1 MVFKGICFVLLT
13 LTTLP
18 INAQPV
24 RYAHIP
30 QEEREKA
37 SLELINEAEY
47 VVEGK
52 SKGFRYFYGDD
63 GETIYTEFTFEVSH
77 WYKGNGRN
85 TISIVKKGGRIG
97 NDNQFNHNDYLYPD
111 RVMAHIILL
120 KEGSAKDTYEFLK
133 EISPVIARSND
144 GSVWG
149 GFYNLGF
156 DSFDELTTFLSKAE
170 GMKMP
175 VKKKDVG
182 SVKSSIIPAIDFIHA
197 LPINPDNPNPPIPIT
212 RAGVGDVIVI
222 SGSGFGT
229 KKGKVFFR
237 NADEPE
243 IIMNGTPTGIPIYL
257 DDLDDFYY
265 DTSNPNG
272 DNPTGWKNDE
282 IRVIVPS
289 WIPSATGREPGAGSG
304 RIKVKLPDN
313 ENNGTVTP
321 GAISAPS
328 DQILIVEYS
337 IVNHSQNIGNLSKNP
352 VRYGYVGM
360 EHCLSGYVFTLHNS
374 FAGNA
379 QSKIDAR
386 ASIEA
391 ALTAWKD
398 KLDITLQLEKDASE
412 NYVYTDFTQA
422 NNRAVISF
430 GNDVLMTQGTNMQA
444 DLWGLTTNYRRQP
457 VYLKIE
463 QQVPNPNPL
472 FNVDWEF
479 RHTGS
484 LASGKSDF
492 YAALLHEI
500 GHFIGADH
508 SVVLIKDDDENP
520 TDMIDY
526 NNVMSYAHRIPNA
539 TVVQMDRMNLN
550 NYDNDKTTVD
560 PCELIVAES
569 RNHMWSSNFTS
580 FYGVKTLAAAGD
592 QSMVKPTPGII
603 DNVLYSN
610 INGYTLVEFEPVPD
624 NPLYDYYFYPKG
636 ARFKWTCGGI
646 KPSTHAVRIVD
657 ENCTVSSLYSA
668 PITIG
673 TKPFCLANRE
683 DAPEPSIYPL
693 MTIYPNPTRGHLD
706 IQFKSTEEE
715 KVLDITESYMG
726 IYDNLGRLQ
735 TEHRVNDTTLRQ
747 ATIDISTLPA
757 GMYWVVWFAD
767 GEVID
772 TQQVQK
778 TD

>member
-13 LTTLP
+13 LTTLFM
-18 INAQPV
+18 NAQPV

-63 GETIYTEFTFEVSH
+63 GKTIYTEFTFEVSH
-77 WYKGNGRN
+77 WYKGKGKK
-85 TISIVKKGGRIG
+85 TISLVKKGGYIG
-97 NDNQFNHNDYLYPD
+97 DDYQIDKHKSYLNVGGY
-111 RVMAHIILL
+111 MTYIILL
-120 KEGSAKDTYEFLK
+120 KEGSRRGTYEFLK
-133 EISPVIARSND
+133 EISPVIMRSYD
-144 GSVWG
+144 KSEWG

-156 DSFDELTTFLSKAE
+156 QSFEELIAFLSKAE
-170 GMKMP
+170 SIMLP

-182 SVKSSIIPAIDFIHA
+182 SQKSSISPLMTIDAIS
-197 LPINPDNPNPPIPIT
+197 PMT
-212 RAGVGDVIVI
+212 VRAGVGDVVVI

-229 KKGKVFFR
+229 TKGKVLFR
-237 NADEPE
+237 NADDPE
-243 IIMNGTPTGIPIYL
+243 TMLNGMPVYL

-272 DNPTGWKNDE
+272 NNPTGWKDDE

-289 WIPSATGREPGAGSG
+289 WVKSAGGSGAGSG
-304 RIKVKLPDN
+304 KLKVKLPDII
-313 ENNGTVTP
+313 EDDGTVTP
-321 GAISAPS
+321 GALLESS
-328 DQILIVEYS
+328 QRLTVEYS
-337 IVNHSQNIGNLSKNP
+337 IINYSRNTGNLSKNP
-352 VRYGYVGM
+352 IRYGYVGM

-374 FAGNA
+374 FAGNE
-379 QSKIDAR
+379 QNKIDAR

-391 ALTAWKD
+391 ALTAWKN
-398 KLDITLQLEKDASE
+398 KLNITLQLERDASE

-422 NNRAVISF
+422 DNRAVISF
-430 GNDVLMTQGTNMQA
+430 GNDVLMTQGTNIQ
-444 DLWGLTTNYRRQP
+444 DDPWGVTRNYRRRP
-457 VYLKIE
+457 LYLKIE
-463 QQVPNPNPL
+463 EQLPNPDPL
-472 FNVDWEF
+472 VNVDWEF
-479 RHTGS
+479 RHTGP
-484 LASGKSDF
+484 LAPGKSDF

-508 SVVLIKDDDENP
+508 SIVLKKDNNGNL
-520 TDMIDY
+520 TDMVDY
-526 NNVMSYAHRIPNA
+526 NNVMSYAHFYPDA
-539 TVVQMDRMNLN
+539 TVAQMDRINLD
-550 NYDNDKTTVD
+550 NYDNDKTTVVPVTFIID
-560 PCELIVAES
+560 ES
-569 RNHMWSSNFTS
+569 RNHMWSSTFTNS
-580 FYGVKTLAAAGD
+580 YGVKTLAAAGSLSD
-592 QSMVKPTPGII
+592 VKPTPEITY
-603 DNVLYSN
+603 DVLYSWN
-610 INGYTLVEFEPVPD
+610 NGYILVEFEPEPD
-624 NPLYDYYFYPKG
+624 NSPLYDYYFSPKG
-636 ARFKWTCGGI
+636 SPFKWTCGGI

-673 TKPFCLANRE
+673 TKAFCLANRV
-683 DAPEPSIYPL
+683 DSPEPSIYPL
-693 MTIYPNPTRGHLD
+693 MTIYPNPTKGHLD
-706 IQFKSTEEE
+706 IQFKSDEDE
-715 KVLDITESYMG
+715 KVSKVSDTYIG

-735 TEHRVNDTTLRQ
+735 HQHQVSGITLRQ
-747 ATIDISTLPA
+747 TTINISTLPV